1 VQGLE
6 VSGGPHARVGHLHLF
21 CGRVSGAHALDG
33 ALGSAP
39 VDDRTVAF
47 FLARARYARYMPD
60 LRPALAVDA

>member
-1 VQGLE
+1 
-6 VSGGPHARVGHLHLF
+6 
-21 CGRVSGAHALDG
+21 LDIPTSSAVAYPVLTPSTG